1 MQEGMQKALT
11 GGLGGHCE
19 VVNNKS
25 MNTSHYV
32 GSRGSGDGEDKG
44 DTQGD
49 ATVAGTSGQAATG
62 RTWEGVE
69 EEGRRE
75 SKSQLKPMGKP

>member
-1 MQEGMQKALT
+1 M
-11 GGLGGHCE
+11 
-19 VVNNKS
+19 VVPLAA
-25 MNTSHYV
+25 MW
-32 GSRGSGDGEDKG
+32 RGSGDGEDKG

-69 EEGRRE
+69 EEGRR
-75 SKSQLKPMGKP
+75 KAKIRHQGNTN